1 MVWNLSSVEMEKGE
15 EEVKSRRKKKS
26 LGIKFRKSR
35 EKWCEEESDSEES
48 EEDQG
53 SGKYCKEKTRILE
66 KERLQW
72 EKGQKTEFSEDDK
85 EYEGSDQEIE
95 CGDEESDQESSRRKK
110 RSEKKD
116 TRKKTVK
123 MMRKIK

>member
-35 EKWCEEESDSEES
+35 EKWFEEESDSEES

-53 SGKYCKEKTRILE
+53 SGKYCKRK
-66 KERLQW
+66 
-72 EKGQKTEFSEDDK
+72 DK
-85 EYEGSDQEIE
+85 N
-95 CGDEESDQESSRRKK
+95 
-110 RSEKKD
+110 
-116 TRKKTVK
+116 TRK
-123 MMRKIK
+123 RKITVGKRTKNRV